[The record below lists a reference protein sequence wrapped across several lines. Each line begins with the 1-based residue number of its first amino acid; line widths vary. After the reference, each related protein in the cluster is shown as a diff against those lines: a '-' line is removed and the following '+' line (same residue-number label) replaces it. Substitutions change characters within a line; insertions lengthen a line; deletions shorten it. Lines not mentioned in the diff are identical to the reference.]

1 MARLSN
7 TTVFEETDRDGDRIK
22 MDPADEA
29 KLAAN
34 IELPPSPAKELNI
47 SDIIVDERDRRP
59 LRQQGKEAVD
69 GDDGKGSKTMSDTST
84 IKAASANAKAS
95 TLSLV
100 CISSAFIVGYIF
112 DVALLQWLFLI
123 MSAVFLLLPAE
134 SVEELVHPGRSGG
147 EEIRFRGK
155 ANSGTTAL
163 EFGEKIK
170 DLIVGV
176 YDYGVNKIFESA
188 GGEDETG
195 MDQVDRDD
203 GETYEEQEDAG
214 KAHDE

>member
-7 TTVFEETDRDGDRIK
+7 TTEFEETDCDGDRIK

-34 IELPPSPAKELNI
+34 IELPPSPAKELDI
-47 SDIIVDERDRRP
+47 SDIIVDERDRKTFQ
-59 LRQQGKEAVD
+59 QQGKEAVD
-69 GDDGKGSKTMSDTST
+69 GDDGKGSKTMSNTSM
-84 IKAASANAKAS
+84 IKAAYASAKAS

-112 DVALLQWLFLI
+112 DVALLQWRFLI

-147 EEIRFRGK
+147 EEIGFRGK
-155 ANSGTTAL
+155 ADSRTTAL

-188 GGEDETG
+188 SGEDETG

-214 KAHDE
+214 KVHDE